1 MAAYSFTYPEDV
13 FPELGAC
20 NGAGFGSPLIVVLPA
35 NAALSHLCVLQNPF
49 IKLAFI

>member
-1 MAAYSFTYPEDV
+1 MAAYSFTYPENV

-20 NGAGFGSPLIVVLPA
+20 HGAGFGLLLIFVLSA
-35 NAALSHLCVLQNPF
+35 NAALSHLCVLQNHF